1 MTKLVHNTLNKG
13 DDDDDDD
20 CHHHHHDGD
29 DDAHLIFVHRPEFW
43 LKLSQKGNKTN
54 CGKTAEIIN
63 CNYIHSLK
71 NYGLRGL
78 RLLDPSVRQALNRLG
93 AFGLCIYRL

>member
-1 MTKLVHNTLNKG
+1 MAPARLIHSPVTTLVHNTLNKG

-20 CHHHHHDGD
+20 CHHHHDGD

-63 CNYIHSLK
+63 CNYI
-71 NYGLRGL
+71 
-78 RLLDPSVRQALNRLG
+78 V
-93 AFGLCIYRL
+93 